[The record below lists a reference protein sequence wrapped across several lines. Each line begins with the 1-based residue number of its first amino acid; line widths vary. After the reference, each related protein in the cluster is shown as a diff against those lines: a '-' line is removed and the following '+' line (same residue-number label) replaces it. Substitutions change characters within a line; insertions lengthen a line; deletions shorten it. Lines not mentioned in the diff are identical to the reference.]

1 MNIGMNGII
10 TTLGVL
16 CLAHGLF
23 WGGVRFIRPQTF
35 SKGYSLA
42 QKLGVR
48 NMGIYFVCF
57 VLVPLVVG
65 AMLLTAG
72 MDGFS
77 LSGLGH

>member
-1 MNIGMNGII
+1 
-10 TTLGVL
+10 
-16 CLAHGLF
+16 
-23 WGGVRFIRPQTF
+23 
-35 SKGYSLA
+35 
-42 QKLGVR
+42 
-48 NMGIYFVCF
+48 MGIYFACF